1 MKISI
6 VVHVF
11 ETWSLNVQER
21 SKLKLSEMT
30 SLRNIWDIRRK
41 RRIERERERER
52 EKLANQSEVL
62 L

>member
-52 EKLANQSEVL
+52 ETR
-62 L
+62 